1 MDGGGAIK
9 CSWKL
14 YKLFTNRFAGS
25 LTINTDTLDLK
36 TNTLRVSSS
45 NGEHLLG
52 STIPQK
58 IEDGLFLSGSGQ
70 FSFFSSSRGHIV
82 FDGTDFKNVI
92 RKFNN

>member
-1 MDGGGAIK
+1 MVVVNLNVVGNSTNFLRTDG
-9 CSWKL
+9 S
-14 YKLFTNRFAGS
+14 T

-45 NGEHLLG
+45 NGGVIALG

-58 IEDGLFLSGSGQ
+58 IEDVGLFLSGSGQ

-82 FDGTDFKNVI
+82 FDGTDFKI
-92 RKFNN
+92 QKI